1 MFYLLVLKEI
11 DEMFYFF
18 SNVSMIDN
26 NMYSYLEESSSGRKG
41 FTKNVAARNP
51 IPITECTAIVNGL
64 DFIGPIV

>member
-1 MFYLLVLKEI
+1 MLCLIVLKEI
-11 DEMFYFF
+11 DEMFFL

-26 NMYSYLEESSSGRKG
+26 NMYSYLDESSSGRKG

-64 DFIGPIV
+64 DLIGPIV